1 VRHHDCAE
9 KPLDKKIQT
18 ERIITALKAA
28 RSRDFDVKVI
38 GLWVNENVEHAIYA
52 GNWAML

>member
-1 VRHHDCAE
+1 MRHHDCAE